1 MEYVAVAAAVAGGV
15 SKIAQGRQAEDMY
28 FKQAVQTRTQARG
41 EALKYQQQANAILK
55 RSVETQAAAR
65 ARAAAG
71 GIDPFSGS
79 SQFIMD
85 LSAAEGLREFGISM
99 DNAKLASIQGEDQAL
114 QFITAGR
121 RAKNRGLLEGIAS
134 FGQAAGAYS
143 KIGGPQPAGEFSL
156 SSGASGQGL
165 KAGGGL
171 GLKSGGGLGLR

>member
-28 FKQAVQTRTQARG
+28 FKQAVQARTQARG
-41 EALKYQQQANAILK
+41 ESLKYQQQANAILK

-99 DNAKLASIQGEDQAL
+99 DNAKLSSIQGEDQAL

-134 FGQAAGAYS
+134 MAGAGQS
-143 KIGGPQPAGEFSL
+143 FGKIGGPQPSAPADVTNFGS
-156 SSGASGQGL
+156 ASWARNYGNNYG
-165 KAGGGL
+165 
-171 GLKSGGGLGLR
+171 